1 MDIYGYIQ
9 NRLIVCCIM
18 QHMFAP
24 NIQQTEALKDEIETF
39 IEQIKNSSFISI
51 NDMNKGKEVVQLLE
65 YSDVSLKN
73 NKIVNL

>member
-1 MDIYGYIQ
+1 
-9 NRLIVCCIM
+9 
-18 QHMFAP
+18 MFAP